1 MYQTHDTLSLLSE
14 KDLQLIK
21 YSFRNVLEA
30 YYDRKNDENVLTIIN
45 ANNLIKQIISSRQ
58 QS

>member
-1 MYQTHDTLSLLSE
+1 MHQTHDTMSLLSE

-21 YSFRNVLEA
+21 YSFRNALEA
-30 YYDRKNDENVLTIIN
+30 YYDRKNDENALTIIH